1 MPYHGEFAKH
11 QGTKNVLKS
20 SGIKD
25 MLQVIQFVITDTEY
39 ERIDNFVIAEKQ
51 KLDTGKLKNIFVI
64 DGSKL
69 ETPVFDK
76 SEAKLCLFNINQCV
90 IDTSKFQSYLKNPFP
105 HPSEY
110 KEIATDV
117 NVTFFLPT
125 KGMRTQQHTSEEDFF
140 RSTLYKMFN
149 NIQNPIIDWLGK
161 NGEEIKYKE
170 SILETYLSLLDRTES
185 IKNAPHPCLDCRR
198 SGRAFSLKSFKK
210 ENGSWHSDISCKC
223 ENNPKVLYP
232 TDLLGFHEQ
241 LNNENSNEALTTQI
255 MLVVERILLLNL
267 IHILIKNNKEDLIR
281 ESIFLADGAL
291 AVYSHAAWLSQAINK
306 EIIELKQKYPLLILG
321 IEKSGNFVDFF
332 KKVDNHFS
340 TEPLK
345 PGLLFFLEDK
355 YIREH
360 IKVQDTSVF
369 YGENNYFGKK
379 LFYKNKKGKLFVMN
393 VAFED
398 EADRV
403 ADLNNRNTDKYREK
417 IQRLNDIIVLLDNFS
432 SQSYDNALSIISL
445 ANDGAALSSNSLA
458 KKLLGEFVNGLMRE
472 S

>member
-20 SGIKD
+20 SGVKD

-39 ERIDNFVIAEKQ
+39 ERIDDFVISEKQ
-51 KLDTGKLKNIFVI
+51 KLDTTKLKNIFVI

-76 SEAKLCLFNINQCV
+76 SEAKLCLFNINQCIV
-90 IDTSKFQSYLKNPFP
+90 DTKKFESYLKNPFP

-110 KEIATDV
+110 KEIAKDI

-125 KGMRTQQHTSEEDFF
+125 KGMRTQQHGSEEEFF
-140 RSTLYKMFN
+140 RSTLYKMFK
-149 NIQNPIIDWLGK
+149 NIQNPINNWLNEKGIEV
-161 NGEEIKYKE
+161 NHKE
-170 SILETYLSLLDRTES
+170 SILDTYLELLNHTDN

-210 ENGSWHSDISCKC
+210 EDGSWHSDISCKC

-241 LNNENSNEALTTQI
+241 LNNENSNEALTTQV
-255 MLVVERILLLNL
+255 MLVVERILLINL
-267 IHILIKNNKEDLIR
+267 LHILIKNNQIDLIN
-281 ESIFLADGAL
+281 ESIFLTDGAL
-291 AVYSHAAWLSQAINK
+291 AIYSHASWLSQAINK

-332 KKVDNHFS
+332 KKIDNHFA

-345 PGLLFFLEDK
+345 AGLLFFLEDK

-360 IKVQDTSVF
+360 IKIQDTSVF

-379 LFYKNKKGKLFVMN
+379 LFYKNKKGKLFVIN

-403 ADLNNRNTDKYREK
+403 ADLNNRNTDSYRSK
-417 IQRLNDIIVLLDNFS
+417 IERLNDIVVLLDNFS
-432 SQSYDNALSIISL
+432 SQSYDNALSVVSL
-445 ANDGAALSSNSLA
+445 ANDGAALSSSSLT
-458 KKLLGEFVNGLMRE
+458 KKLLSDFVNGLINER
-472 S
+472 